1 MSNRA
6 DSRRKAHRLARP
18 ESLEPRLALAAAPVN
33 PNTGSIVASQFQPY
47 GYSLLGTQFTEVTA
61 GGGASLQLTAP
72 NNSGSPPAP
81 PTNYGYPSA
90 AVNTGLISG
99 SQVNV
104 GGFTTLG
111 LQLQD
116 TTLSGALRVDLL
128 DEGIGKPAAGGTQPV
143 PVGGAHTLPLMVP
156 PGSPGVVTNSGV
168 IISSQFNDGGFGP
181 LGIQASGLN
190 VGGGLSIVSRNTIG
204 SPDVPVTPAV
214 IPFASPAQAMPVN
227 AGTIRDSQFADGGFG
242 DTGLQL
248 RGVSVGGSLDVRA
261 ERLLIQPTT
270 SPANVG
276 PPALVGRLNVNTR
289 VVMLTKPPGTSAP
302 ATSML
307 FPGMLVTGGGIPA
320 NTVIA
325 SIIGPA
331 RITLSKLP
339 RQTTTSR
346 LTFFTPSS
354 PTNTGSIVSSQVA
367 DGGFG
372 DIGLQWSNVTV
383 GGRVATLHSG
393 LEIQPEVDYVSAIT
407 TGPRQFGQPIT
418 PASTAP
424 PAGPAPAIPLTGA
437 TPTAGAGAPA
447 VGGTSATNSGTIVA
461 SQFADGGFGDIGMQ
475 WQNVRVTGSVEATHN
490 ALSIQPENNGQGQ
503 ISVAAVSF
511 ATSPPPV
518 APGVAGSGGP
528 LPSMPLITTPGT
540 PVTPP
545 LPAPTNPGGTGS
557 VTNSATNSGLVSA
570 SQFADGGFGDVGL
583 QWSNVT
589 VQGDVQVVH
598 NSLSIQPT
606 GSALA
611 GVSVQNVTF
620 GSGTAP
626 AGDPRLRP
634 VTLQTLTVNSSG
646 AAGPPP
652 FVPDSMF
659 ARTANTADLNG
670 RQFLSA
676 PAGATSLQWQWL
688 TRDASGFVIVNNVLQ
703 VSNTGTAGT
712 AAGAQAGPI
721 TLNRITFPG
730 SLPPT
735 GPASRPVA
743 AAAPANPAAKLA
755 ARLAARTAAR
765 PAARPAAT
773 IVRGIMLPA
782 SRGGASVTAATRQA
796 TVNAASNSGRLQSNQ
811 FLDGGTGDIGLQWR
825 GVTVNGSVRIEHNTL
840 AVNVVSDATGT
851 WPVLVSGIRFD
862 SGWAAFGAASDILRL
877 TPVVAAT
884 APAARPT
891 ATATSAVNSS
901 NGASNSG
908 VLTRGQFLDGGMG
921 QIGLQW
927 QQVTINCPIR
937 IVNNVL
943 SVTVSGTNTR
953 GVVVQDVTFV

>member
-1 MSNRA
+1 MLNADRRA
-6 DSRRKAHRLARP
+6 RRTRRTSHLRLVQA
-18 ESLEPRLALAAAPVN
+18 ESLEQRRALAATPVN
-33 PNTGSIVASQFQPY
+33 PNTGSIIQSQFQPY
-47 GYSLLGTQFTEVTA
+47 GYSLLGTQFAEVSA

-72 NNSGSPPAP
+72 NNSGSPPTP
-81 PTNYGYPSA
+81 PADYEYPSA

-116 TTLSGALRVDLL
+116 TTLSGALRVDLY
-128 DEGIGKPAAGGTQPV
+128 DEGIGRPAAGGTQPV
-143 PVGGAHTLPLMVP
+143 PAGGANALPLKVP
-156 PGSPGVVTNSGV
+156 PGSPGVVANSGS

-181 LGIQASGLN
+181 LGIQASGLH

-204 SPDVPVTPAV
+204 SPDVPVTPSV

-227 AGTIRDSQFADGGFG
+227 ARTIRDSQFADGGFG

-248 RGVSVGGSLDVRA
+248 RGVTVGGSLDVRA

-270 SPANVG
+270 SSPNFG
-276 PPALVGRLNVNTR
+276 PPTLVGRLTANAR
-289 VVMLTKPPGTSAP
+289 VVMLTRPPGTSAP

-307 FPGMLVTGGGIPA
+307 FPGMLVTGRGIRA

-325 SIIGPA
+325 SIRGPA
-331 RITLSKLP
+331 RITLSKPP
-339 RQTTTSR
+339 RQTTSSH
-346 LTFFTPSS
+346 LTFFTPVS
-354 PTNTGSIVSSQVA
+354 PTNTGAIVSSQVA

-383 GGRVATLHSG
+383 GGRVATLRSG
-393 LEIQPEVDYVSAIT
+393 LEIQPEVDHVSAIT
-407 TGPRQFGQPIT
+407 TGSRQFGQPIT

-437 TPTAGAGAPA
+437 APTARAGAA
-447 VGGTSATNSGTIVA
+447 AGGGTSATNSGRIEG

-475 WQNVRVTGSVEATHN
+475 WQNVRVTGNVEATHN
-490 ALSIQPENNGQGQ
+490 AVSIQPENHGQGQ
-503 ISVAAVSF
+503 ISVAGVSF

-518 APGVAGSGGP
+518 APAVVGPGGL
-528 LPSMPLITTPGT
+528 LPSTPLITTPGT
-540 PVTPP
+540 PITPP
-545 LPAPTNPGGTGS
+545 VPSPTNPAGAGKS
-557 VTNSATNSGLVSA
+557 TNSATNSGLVSE
-570 SQFADGGFGDVGL
+570 SQFADGGFGDIGL

-589 VQGDVQVVH
+589 VRGDVQVVH
-598 NSLSIQPT
+598 NSLSINPT

-634 VTLQTLTVNSSG
+634 VTLQALTVNSSG
-646 AAGPPP
+646 SAGPPP

-659 ARTANTADLNG
+659 NRTSNTANLNG
-670 RQFLSA
+670 RQFLSG
-676 PAGATSLQWQWL
+676 PAGATSLQWRSL

-743 AAAPANPAAKLA
+743 AAAV
-755 ARLAARTAAR
+755 AR
-765 PAARPAAT
+765 PAARTGAT
-773 IVRGIMLPA
+773 VVRGIMLPPRRVIA
-782 SRGGASVTAATRQA
+782 SATAAARQA
-796 TVNAASNSGRLQSNQ
+796 TVINAASNSGRLQGNQ
-811 FLDGGTGDIGLQWR
+811 FLDGGAGDIGLQWR

-851 WPVLVSGIRFD
+851 GPVLVSGIRFD
-862 SGWAAFGAASDILRL
+862 SGWAAAGAASDILRL
-877 TPVVAAT
+877 TPAVAAT
-884 APAARPT
+884 APASRPAAAAAST
-891 ATATSAVNSS
+891 ATGG

-908 VLTRGQFLDGGMG
+908 ALTGGQFLDGGMG

-927 QQVTINCPIR
+927 QQVTIDCPIR

-953 GVVVQDVTFV
+953 GVVVQDVNFV

>member
-1 MSNRA
+1 MSSRA
-6 DSRRKAHRLARP
+6 DSRRPTRRKIERLARP
-18 ESLEPRLALAAAPVN
+18 EPLEPRLALAAVPVS

-61 GGGASLQLTAP
+61 GGGSSLQLTAP

-81 PTNYGYPSA
+81 PADYEYPSA

-143 PVGGAHTLPLMVP
+143 PVGGANALPLMVP
-156 PGSPGVVTNSGV
+156 PGSPGVVTNSGS

-190 VGGGLSIVSRNTIG
+190 VGGGLSIVSRNTLG
-204 SPDVPVTPAV
+204 SPDVPVTPST

-227 AGTIRDSQFADGGFG
+227 ARTIRDSQFADGGFG

-270 SPANVG
+270 SPPNVG
-276 PPALVGRLNVNTR
+276 PPRLVGRLNVNTR
-289 VVMLTKPPGTSAP
+289 VVSLTNPPRTSAP
-302 ATSML
+302 PTSML
-307 FPGMLVTGGGIPA
+307 FPGMLVTGSGLPA

-325 SIIGPA
+325 SINGPA

-339 RQTTTSR
+339 RRTASSP
-346 LTFFTPSS
+346 LTFFTPGS

-393 LEIQPEVDYVSAIT
+393 LEIQPEADHTSAIT
-407 TGPRQFGQPIT
+407 TGPRQFGQAIT

-437 TPTAGAGAPA
+437 TPAAGAGAPT
-447 VGGTSATNSGTIVA
+447 GGGASATNSGRIVA

-490 ALSIQPENNGQGQ
+490 TLSVQPENHGQGQ

-518 APGVAGSGGP
+518 APGLAGPGGP
-528 LPSMPLITTPGT
+528 LASTPTITTLGT
-540 PVTPP
+540 PITPP

-557 VTNSATNSGLVSA
+557 VTNSATNSGLLSR

-589 VQGDVQVVH
+589 VRGDVQVVH

-606 GSALA
+606 GSDLA
-611 GVSVQNVTF
+611 GVSVQNVVF
-620 GSGTAP
+620 GAGTAP

-634 VTLQTLTVNSSG
+634 MTLQALTVNSSG
-646 AAGPPP
+646 SAGPPP
-652 FVPDSMF
+652 FVPDSML
-659 ARTANTADLNG
+659 ARTSNTADLNG
-670 RQFLSA
+670 KQFLSG
-676 PAGATSLQWQWL
+676 PAAATSLQWRSL

-712 AAGAQAGPI
+712 ATNAQAGPI
-721 TLNRITFPG
+721 TLSRITFPG
-730 SLPPT
+730 SLPPR
-735 GPASRPVA
+735 GLAARPVA
-743 AAAPANPAAKLA
+743 AAVPAKP
-755 ARLAARTAAR
+755 AARTG
-765 PAARPAAT
+765 AT
-773 IVRGIMLPA
+773 VVRGIMLPA
-782 SRGGASVTAATRQA
+782 GRVGASAAAARQA
-796 TVNAASNSGRLQSNQ
+796 PVNAASNSGRLQGNQ

-851 WPVLVSGIRFD
+851 GPVVVSGIRFD
-862 SGWAAFGAASDILRL
+862 SGWAATGAASDTLQL
-877 TPVVAAT
+877 TPALAAT
-884 APAARPT
+884 APAARP
-891 ATATSAVNSS
+891 AAAATSTANSG

-908 VLTRGQFLDGGMG
+908 ALTGGQFLDGGMG

-927 QQVTINCPIR
+927 QQVTIDCPIR

-943 SVTVSGTNTR
+943 SVAVSGTNSR

>member
-1 MSNRA
+1 MSSRA
-6 DSRRKAHRLARP
+6 ESRRPARRKAHRVARP
-18 ESLEPRLALAAAPVN
+18 EPLEPRLALAAAPVN

-81 PTNYGYPSA
+81 PTDYGYPSA

-99 SQVNV
+99 SRVNV

-143 PVGGAHTLPLMVP
+143 PVGGANTLPLMVP

-204 SPDVPVTPAV
+204 SPDVPVVPAA

-227 AGTIRDSQFADGGFG
+227 AGTIRDSQLADGGFG

-248 RGVSVGGSLDVRA
+248 RGVTVGGSLDVRA

-276 PPALVGRLNVNTR
+276 PPTLVGRLNANTR
-289 VVMLTKPPGTSAP
+289 VVMLTRPPGTSAP

-331 RITLSKLP
+331 TITLSKLP

-346 LTFFTPSS
+346 LTFFTPS
-354 PTNTGSIVSSQVA
+354 TNTGSIVSSQVA

-393 LEIQPEVDYVSAIT
+393 LEIQPEVDYVSSIT

-475 WQNVRVTGSVEATHN
+475 WQNVHVTGSVEATHN

-518 APGVAGSGGP
+518 APAVVGPGGL
-528 LPSMPLITTPGT
+528 LPSAPLITTPGT

-589 VQGDVQVVH
+589 VRGDVQVVH

-646 AAGPPP
+646 AAGTPP

-670 RQFLSA
+670 RQFLSG
-676 PAGATSLQWQWL
+676 PAGATSLQWQRQSL
-688 TRDASGFVIVNNVLQ
+688 TRDASGFVIVNNVLK

-735 GPASRPVA
+735 GLASRPVA
-743 AAAPANPAAKLA
+743 AAAPARPGV
-755 ARLAARTAAR
+755 RTG
-765 PAARPAAT
+765 AT
-773 IVRGIMLPA
+773 VVRGIMLPA
-782 SRGGASVTAATRQA
+782 GRVGASAAAAARQA
-796 TVNAASNSGRLQSNQ
+796 SVNAASNSGRLQSNQ

-851 WPVLVSGIRFD
+851 GPVLVSGIRFD

-884 APAARPT
+884 APAARPA
-891 ATATSAVNSS
+891 ATAASAVNSS

-927 QQVTINCPIR
+927 QQVTINYPIR